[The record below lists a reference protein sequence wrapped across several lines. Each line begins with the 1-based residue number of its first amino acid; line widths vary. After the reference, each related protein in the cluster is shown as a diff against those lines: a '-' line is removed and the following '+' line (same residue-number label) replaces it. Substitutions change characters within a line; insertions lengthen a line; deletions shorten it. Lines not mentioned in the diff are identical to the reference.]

1 MHGPRASASS
11 PEPEKLQEM
20 GRKTQRLPSL
30 DLPSLETK
38 RALNRGRPAKDREE
52 AMKTLFAICLIGI
65 LVIAGCGAG
74 PTAPSPQQGVEVT
87 PVTAPAPTPGPCR
100 PMPKCQ
106 G

>member
-1 MHGPRASASS
+1 
-11 PEPEKLQEM
+11 
-20 GRKTQRLPSL
+20 
-30 DLPSLETK
+30 
-38 RALNRGRPAKDREE
+38 
-52 AMKTLFAICLIGI
+52 MKTLFAICLIGI